1 MSGPNVVEAQ
11 LETPA
16 ARFVTLLMDRL
27 QSLEQQMQQMQSEA
41 SRCECPALKAR
52 IHALEQ
58 PIYLKGDLFTFS
70 DGLELQQSFEDEPAT
85 LYRPSEG
92 QFSFDC
98 NTYPLDNLHAKAV
111 AFTDVMVF
119 DIPYTPSPVPALGRL
134 EIGTD
139 GKITTVEEMI
149 TATTKYCKAWK
160 ELDIGLVPGHL
171 QESREW
177 KVIRL
182 GRCKMM

>member
-27 QSLEQQMQQMQSEA
+27 QSLEQQVQQMQSEA

-58 PIYLKGDLFTFS
+58 PMYLKSDLFTFS
-70 DGLELQQSFEDEPAT
+70 DGLELQQSFGDEPAR
-85 LYRPSEG
+85 LYRPSELHY
-92 QFSFDC
+92 SYEC
-98 NTYPLDNLHAKAV
+98 NTSPLDNLHAKAV
-111 AFTDVMVF
+111 AFVDKMVF
-119 DIPYTPSPVPALGRL
+119 DFDYTPSPVPALGPL

-160 ELDIGLVPGHL
+160 ELDIGLVPDDL
-171 QESREW
+171 QASCGW
-177 KVIRL
+177 KVSL
-182 GRCKMM
+182 YGRCKMM